1 MFCHCVS
8 KALFSCSFLCVFE
21 PAGTVETIK
30 NTAQDS
36 KNSECRKSKKN
47 GPGPGLGCIWE
58 SFLGSSWRQMWFF
71 VEKISARKQAE
82 KRYPR
87 KVKQLQTVMSQG
99 SLTAP
104 LKSKIVWVIN
114 NNWTRSNNNTQ
125 QFNKNT
131 NNCRVVASV
140 RLLLC
145 LFLVRFLLQTDVVSV
160 SCSILNV
167 GEEFMIWHAL
177 SKARRILLG
186 LCRRSLRGPGHPQLK
201 KLV

>member
-1 MFCHCVS
+1 MVFSHEVIIFFHGVF
-8 KALFSCSFLCVFE
+8 KALFLCSFLCVFE
-21 PAGTVETIK
+21 QVGTVKTI
-30 NTAQDS
+30 NDIAQGS
-36 KNSECRKSKKN
+36 KNSVCRKSNKI
-47 GPGPGLGCIWE
+47 GPGPGLGWIWE

-71 VEKISARKQAE
+71 VEKMSARKQAE

-87 KVKQLQTVMSQG
+87 KVKQVQTVMSQG

-114 NNWTRSNNNTQ
+114 NNWTRSNNNKQ

-145 LFLVRFLLQTDVVSV
+145 LFLVRFRFNGPWSDTPWAEP
-160 SCSILNV
+160 
-167 GEEFMIWHAL
+167 GEYYHIHMV
-177 SKARRILLG
+177 
-186 LCRRSLRGPGHPQLK
+186 Q
-201 KLV
+201 